1 MSAFRHRKPDFK
13 YFGPAASPVIY
24 LKKESKVQDD
34 CTVLEEKVIVSSV
47 SDYNLT
53 HPVPTDEFTV
63 AQQLEAGVSMKEI
76 PVSGM
81 LDSGDNLDYEEDKLQ
96 EKVLE
101 TLQKEEKN

>member
-1 MSAFRHRKPDFK
+1 MSAFRQRKADFK
-13 YFGPAASPVIY
+13 YFGAPASPVIY

-34 CTVLEEKVIVSSV
+34 STVLEEQVIVSSV

-53 HPVPTDEFTV
+53 HPVPREEFTV
-63 AQQLEAGVSMKEI
+63 AQQLEAGVSMNEI
-76 PVSGM
+76 PVNGM

-101 TLQKEEKN
+101 TLQKEEK

>member
-1 MSAFRHRKPDFK
+1 MSAFRRRKADFK
-13 YFGPAASPVIY
+13 YFGSVSSPVIY

-34 CTVLEEKVIVSSV
+34 VTILQEQVIVSSV

-53 HPVPTDEFTV
+53 HPVPTEEFTV

-76 PVSGM
+76 PVDGM
-81 LDSGDNLDYEEDKLQ
+81 LDSNDNLDYEEDKLQ

-101 TLQKEEKN
+101 KLQKEEK

>member
-1 MSAFRHRKPDFK
+1 MSAFRQRKPDFM
-13 YFGPAASPVIY
+13 YFGPSASPVIY

-53 HPVPTDEFTV
+53 HPVPKDEFTV

-96 EKVLE
+96 DKVLE
-101 TLQKEEKN
+101 KLQKEVN

>member
-13 YFGPAASPVIY
+13 YISAASSPVIY

-53 HPVPTDEFTV
+53 HPVPTEEFTV
-63 AQQLEAGVSMKEI
+63 AQQLEAGVSLKEI

-101 TLQKEEKN
+101 TLQKEEK

>member
-1 MSAFRHRKPDFK
+1 MSAFRQRKPDFK
-13 YFGPAASPVIY
+13 YFGSASSTVIY

-34 CTVLEEKVIVSSV
+34 STVLEEKVIVSSV

-53 HPVPTDEFTV
+53 HPVPTEEFTV
-63 AQQLEAGVSMKEI
+63 AQQLEAGVSMNDI

-96 EKVLE
+96 EKLLE
-101 TLQKEEKN
+101 SLQKEEKN

>member
-1 MSAFRHRKPDFK
+1 MSAFRQRKPDFK
-13 YFGPAASPVIY
+13 YFGAPASPVIF
-24 LKKESKVQDD
+24 LKKESKVQED

-53 HPVPTDEFTV
+53 HPVPSEEFTV
-63 AQQLEAGVSMKEI
+63 AQQLEAGVSLKEI

-81 LDSGDNLDYEEDKLQ
+81 LDSCDNLDYEEDKLQ

-101 TLQKEEKN
+101 SLQKEEKK